1 MMEEAYIAA
10 GWPRQ
15 CVTVM
20 LEPSWPLQQPG
31 HAWLLLNGE
40 RIPLLADAIRP
51 LSAPGEHHWIWRGSA
66 DEYGLPGYQAGPLLA
81 RANPALLA
89 QFLDTWGPQQA
100 GLILFGPSDLSSLAG
115 QLQRV
120 RRLSAADGN
129 SLAFH
134 WQSLRKLE
142 ELGEAL
148 SLPQLRHLFSPVQR
162 MIWHSGLARDCW
174 LQLTIDDSPAFVQA
188 DTSSLALTSTDETAL
203 DSAAHAWFMRHA
215 RHELGQHLQAMGA
228 QTEPLA
234 FHRQLA
240 DYDKEAGY
248 CGFQDEDD
256 RSYYMQLRLFFPEEP
271 FVKDPAIYNLLLDT
285 DIQGRQR
292 LMEINDRLLEISS
305 PILSRNAR

>member
-1 MMEEAYIAA
+1 MMDEAYVTA

-15 CVTVM
+15 CVSVVPK
-20 LEPSWPLQQPG
+20 PSWPLQAPG

-40 RIPLLADAIRP
+40 CIPSLADAIRP
-51 LSAPGEHHWIWRGSA
+51 LSAPGEHLWLRRGTA
-66 DEYGLPGYQAGPLLA
+66 DEYELPGYRAGPLLA
-81 RANPALLA
+81 RANPGLVA

-100 GLILFGPSDLSSLAG
+100 GLILFGPRDLPALAG

-120 RRLSAADGN
+120 RRLTAADGN

-148 SLPQLRHLFSPVQR
+148 ALPQLRHLFSPVQR

-174 LQLTIDDSPAFVQA
+174 LQLAIDDSPDFAPA
-188 DTSSLALTSTDETAL
+188 APSSLALTSADEAAL
-203 DSAAHAWFMRHA
+203 GSAAHAWFMRRA
-215 RHELGQHLQAMGA
+215 RHEMGQHLQAMGR
-228 QTEPLA
+228 QTEPSV
-234 FHRQLA
+234 FHHQLA
-240 DYDKEAGY
+240 DYDREAGY
-248 CGFQDEDD
+248 CGFQHEDD
-256 RSYYMQLRLFFPEEP
+256 RCYYLQLRLFFPEEP

-285 DIQGRQR
+285 EIQGRQR

-305 PILSRNAR
+305 PILSR